1 MHLREENTLLK
12 RFSIEDYFFSLVNLV
27 AGRDIELIKVK
38 DDPLEVL
45 TVLHS
50 IYEVAA
56 DDVFLT
62 MDISLFSFNTLI

>member
-50 IYEVAA
+50 VDEVAA

-62 MDISLFSFNTLI
+62 MDIYSPSIR